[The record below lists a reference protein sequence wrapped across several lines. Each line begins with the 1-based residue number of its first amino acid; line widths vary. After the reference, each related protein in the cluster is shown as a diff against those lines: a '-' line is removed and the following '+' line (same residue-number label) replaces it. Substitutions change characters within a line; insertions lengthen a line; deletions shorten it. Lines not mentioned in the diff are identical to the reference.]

1 MKTNRL
7 PLLLISLLLMWC
19 AAVFAQG
26 RDGVVSIN
34 GGRTSVYIKTRSES
48 ATTARQRDAGL
59 VTIFSNLGTGNNVYN
74 GSVGSGILGQNVPNQ
89 IFPEWLASG
98 FTPTADHLVTQIQ
111 VGVTYVEGP
120 NGVILSLNDDN
131 AGVPGQP
138 LKSWRLPNLPTFG
151 TCCTLQTV
159 NLTTGIPVTQG
170 KQYWIVLQTPPHN
183 QSTWDVWNDNFNFL
197 QGPTSNN
204 IGSGWVVGGTQ
215 TQGAY
220 GVFGQ

>member
-1 MKTNRL
+1 MKTARHVM
-7 PLLLISLLLMWC
+7 LLIV
-19 AAVFAQG
+19 VFAAAAAFAQN

-34 GGRTSVYIKTRSES
+34 GGRTSLYLKARSQTV
-48 ATTARQRDAGL
+48 APARRPSAGL

-89 IFPEWLASG
+89 LFPEWLASG
-98 FTPTADHLVTQIQ
+98 FTPIADHLVTQIQ

-131 AGVPGQP
+131 KGVPGQP
-138 LKSWRLPNLPTFG
+138 LKSWRLPNLPAFG

-159 NLTTGIPVTQG
+159 TLNTGIAVTHG
-170 KQYWIVLQTPPHN
+170 KQYWIVLQTPARN
-183 QSTWDVWNDNFNFL
+183 QGTWAVWNDNFNFL

>member
-1 MKTNRL
+1 MKTASRLML
-7 PLLLISLLLMWC
+7 PLVLLSV
-19 AAVFAQG
+19 AALAQS
-26 RDGVVSIN
+26 RDGVISIN
-34 GGRTSVYIKTRSES
+34 GGRTSVYLKARSQ
-48 ATTARQRDAGL
+48 TVTPARRPDAGL
-59 VTIFSNLGTGNNVYN
+59 ITIFSNLGTGNNVYN

-89 IFPEWLASG
+89 LFPEWLASG
-98 FTPTADHLVTQIQ
+98 FTPTADHVVTQIQ
-111 VGVTYVEGP
+111 VGVTYSEGP
-120 NGVILSLNDDN
+120 NGVILSINDDN
-131 AGVPGQP
+131 NGVPGQP

-159 NLTTGIPVTQG
+159 NLATGIPVTHG
-170 KQYWIVLQTPPHN
+170 KQYWIVLQTPAHN
-183 QSTWDVWNDNFNFL
+183 QGTWDVWNDNFNFS